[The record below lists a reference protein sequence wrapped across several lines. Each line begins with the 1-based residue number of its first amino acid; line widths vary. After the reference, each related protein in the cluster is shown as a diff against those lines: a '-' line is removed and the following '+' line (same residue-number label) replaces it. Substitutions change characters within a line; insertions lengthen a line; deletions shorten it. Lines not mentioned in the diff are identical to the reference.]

1 MLATTHATGLQGF
14 GWKMIASLIL
24 LLLFIGWHYFQAVR
38 GREPFM
44 KTRPGWGFFVKI
56 FYFVA
61 VAAIAACAVTS
72 FGAVLFSGKL
82 LGWALVFHMMGAGTF
97 VFLLPI
103 LALMWGRSSRFGQ
116 AYRPG
121 RPERF
126 NGLAKL
132 AFWIM
137 LYAGVITIFS
147 PLISML
153 PIFGTEG
160 LEVLLDVHRYSGLA
174 VVLAAILHGYVVW
187 LGRQGQA

>member
-1 MLATTHATGLQGF
+1 
-14 GWKMIASLIL
+14 MIASLIL
-24 LLLFIGWHYFQAVR
+24 LAALIGWHYFRAVR

-44 KTRPGWGFFVKI
+44 KPRPAWGFFVKI
-56 FYFVA
+56 FYIVA
-61 VAAIAACAVTS
+61 VASIALCALTS

-82 LGWALVFHMMGAGTF
+82 LGWPLVFHMMGAGTF
-97 VFLLPI
+97 VFFLPV

-132 AFWIM
+132 SFWIM
-137 LYAGVITIFS
+137 LYSGVVTIFTM
-147 PLISML
+147 LFSML
-153 PIFGTEG
+153 PIYGTDG
-160 LEVLLDVHRYSGLA
+160 LEVLTAIHRYSGLA
-174 VVLAAILHGYVVW
+174 VVLGAILHGYVVW